1 MNNNDKQQAADFEE
15 RVKADLTAFL
25 QKREPSTAMYPNAPM

>member
-1 MNNNDKQQAADFEE
+1 MNNDKQQAADFEE

-25 QKREPSTAMYPNAPM
+25 QKKGALDSHVP